1 MCWWSESM
9 WVHYKTETSS
19 PTVSLKAMMI
29 SCAIDAKEG
38 WYIVLTDIPGAFL
51 HADMETDA
59 YMLLEGTLA
68 ELIVKLEP
76 SLYRKYIWK
85 NKNGKPM
92 LYVKLRKAYVE
103 NFKQLYVSETT
114 IRYPNWMELQII
126 WIWQM
131 RSKQNYTWKTML
143 YGKKCHRGHYQHA
156 L

>member
-1 MCWWSESM
+1 
-9 WVHYKTETSS
+9 
-19 PTVSLKAMMI
+19 
-29 SCAIDAKEG
+29 
-38 WYIVLTDIPGAFL
+38 
-51 HADMETDA
+51 METDA

-114 IRYPNWMELQII
+114 IRYPN
-126 WIWQM
+126 
-131 RSKQNYTWKTML
+131 
-143 YGKKCHRGHYQHA
+143 
-156 L
+156 